1 MKYSYNLVYSKRR
14 SISVSISVDNV
25 ITVRCP
31 VDYPREKVDEF
42 LTRKS
47 GWLDKIIEKNS
58 QSLSINTDIISLQ
71 KAYVQGNILPVIITD
86 KATGIYSD
94 GIYLSSRSIYPY
106 IYCEKFDASF
116 LNRVKYLAEHTC
128 LKPQSIKIRE
138 YRSRWGSCNARG
150 NITFNYR
157 IHMLPRDL
165 QDYIIIHELC
175 HLQQMN
181 HSANFWRLVETYI
194 PDYKQLKKRLK
205 NFDFLTRL
213 Y

>member
-1 MKYSYNLVYSKRR
+1 MKYNYNLVYSKRR
-14 SISVSISVDNV
+14 SISASVSVDNV

-31 VDYPREKVDEF
+31 IGYPKEKVDEF
-42 LTRKS
+42 LAKKRD
-47 GWLDKIIEKNS
+47 WFDKIIEKNS
-58 QSLSINTDIISLQ
+58 QSMSVNADIISLK
-71 KAYVQGNILPVIITD
+71 KAYVQGNVLPVIISNKT
-86 KATGIYSD
+86 TGICSD

-106 IYCEKFDASF
+106 IYCERFDARF
-116 LNRVKYLAEHTC
+116 INRVMYLAEQTS
-128 LKPQSIKIRE
+128 LKPQSIKIRD

-150 NITFNYR
+150 NITFNYK
-157 IHMLPRDL
+157 IHMLAQDL

-181 HSANFWRLVETYI
+181 HSAKFWRLVETYM